1 MTTQNKPICSAKKK
15 KKEADL
21 CSTLGLDEAKQ
32 GVAISNTPLRKKTLC
47 QQTNKQTKVDTNTNK
62 NTNRNGIE
70 TKVTD

>member
-1 MTTQNKPICSAKKK
+1 MTTQKKPICVAPLDWMKQNKAWQYQIPTSKK
-15 KKEADL
+15 
-21 CSTLGLDEAKQ
+21 
-32 GVAISNTPLRKKTLC
+32 PLC